1 MVRPPKI
8 FLPASLQLPQ
18 GASLYLA
25 KKFFNPDSPPIA
37 FSFSAFS
44 GANFFYK
51 KELSSAFVTKL
62 RKKHKTNVMI

>member
-8 FLPASLQLPQ
+8 FLPASSQLPQ

-44 GANFFYK
+44 GAKYRWEAPSVFTI
-51 KELSSAFVTKL
+51 EL
-62 RKKHKTNVMI
+62 RKK

>member
-8 FLPASLQLPQ
+8 FLPASPQLPQ

-37 FSFSAFS
+37 FNFSAFS
-44 GANFFYK
+44 GAK
-51 KELSSAFVTKL
+51 
-62 RKKHKTNVMI
+62 

>member
-8 FLPASLQLPQ
+8 CLPASLQLPQ

-25 KKFFNPDSPPIA
+25 KKFFNPSSPPIA

-44 GANFFYK
+44 GAK
-51 KELSSAFVTKL
+51 
-62 RKKHKTNVMI
+62 